1 MESEKQA
8 FVESLKLRTKHF
20 ALRLIKMFQ
29 LLPKTDEARIIGK
42 QLLRSA
48 TSVAANYRA
57 ANRARSQA
65 EFYAKIVIV
74 VEETDETLFWLEI
87 LEESNIVSKDKLK
100 EIKQESEEILKI
112 VSAIKNKSIPKKLS
126 LIESKS

>member
-1 MESEKQA
+1 
-8 FVESLKLRTKHF
+8 
-20 ALRLIKMFQ
+20 MFQ

-65 EFYAKIVIV
+65 EFYTKIVIV
-74 VEETDETLFWLEI
+74 VEEADETLFWLEI

-100 EIKQESEEILKI
+100 EIKQDSKEILKI
-112 VSAIKNKSIPKKLS
+112 ISAIKNKYIPKKLS
-126 LIESKS
+126 LIESNS

>member
-74 VEETDETLFWLEI
+74 VEEADETLFWLEI

-100 EIKQESEEILKI
+100 EIKQDSKEILKI
-112 VSAIKNKSIPKKLS
+112 ISAIKNKYIPKKLS
-126 LIESKS
+126 LIESNS